1 MKIGMNALFLKYP
14 SSGSGQIFIH
24 LLKALG
30 KLDRSNEYLLLGTA
44 STPWTNIA
52 GVPFGV
58 QTASALRIAR
68 YNEENEKV
76 VWEQLTCPALA
87 RKAGVDL
94 YHVPYF
100 APPLIARIP
109 TVVTIADAIQLRL
122 PDYQHGAKKKLY
134 LRLIAKAARQAT
146 IIITL
151 SQHAKH
157 EIVNTIK
164 IPPDRVQ
171 VIYQA
176 AAEDLVPITD
186 PATVLEACSRYG
198 LGQRYFLYVG
208 GLDVRKNVLQVVRA
222 FAALYHQSGDPH
234 LQLFIAGDPD
244 KQKGPLYPD
253 PRPVAAQLGISD
265 RVVYRFLREEDKSA
279 IYSGATLFL
288 FPSLYEGFG
297 LPPLEAMS
305 CGTPVICS
313 NCTSLPEVVGDAA
326 ISLDPDNTQDWITAM
341 RHIMSD
347 EALRSDLRS
356 RGLRQA
362 ARFTWNKTANETLA
376 VYEEVLARSRK

>member
-68 YNEENEKV
+68 HNEETEKV
-76 VWEQLTCPALA
+76 VWEQLTGPALA

-134 LRLIAKAARQAT
+134 LRLIAKAACQAT

-151 SQHAKH
+151 SRHAKH
-157 EIVNTIK
+157 EIVDALK
-164 IPPDRVQ
+164 IPPDRVR

-186 PATVLEACSRYG
+186 PATVLEACSRYS

-244 KQKGPLYPD
+244 RQKGPLYPD

-265 RVVYRFLREEDKSA
+265 RVIYRFLREEDKSA

-326 ISLDPDNTQDWITAM
+326 ISLDPDNTQDWVTAM
-341 RHIMSD
+341 RHVLSD
-347 EALRSDLRS
+347 EALRTDLRA

-362 ARFTWNKTANETLA
+362 AQFTWNKTASETLA
-376 VYEEVLARSRK
+376 VYEEVLARSKR